1 MRNIKLL
8 IAYDGTGFGGW
19 QKQKNAVT
27 IQGEIEKQLALM
39 IAGPVTLLGAGRTD
53 AGVHAQGMVA
63 NFHTE
68 KTIPCTAFYKGLNS
82 LLTPSIRIL
91 SVEDVPANFHARFS
105 AKAKTYIYTIAT
117 GPVLLPAER
126 FFSLHTPYPLRFDLI
141 SECLLII
148 TGTHDF
154 ASFEMPGSRDKTRNE
169 GRGSTRTILEAN
181 FRQTGE
187 DTYQFSITGDGFLRQ
202 MVRIIIGTILEVGR
216 ERRGIE
222 NFLQTLR
229 SLDRA
234 QAGPP
239 APPHGLSLQK
249 IFY

>member
-27 IQGEIEKQLALM
+27 IQGEIENRLSHMTA
-39 IAGPVTLLGAGRTD
+39 APVTLIGAGRTD

-68 KTIPCTAFYKGLNS
+68 KTIPCAAFYKGLNS
-82 LLTPSIRIL
+82 LLPPSIRIL
-91 SVEDVPANFHARFS
+91 SAEDVPANFHARFS
-105 AKAKTYIYTIAT
+105 AKAKTYVYTIAT
-117 GPVLLPAER
+117 GPILFPTER
-126 FFSLHTPYPLRFDLI
+126 FFSLHVPYPLHFELI
-141 SECLLII
+141 SECLSII
-148 TGTHDF
+148 IGTHDF
-154 ASFEMPGSRDKTRNE
+154 ACFEKPGSRDKNLND

-181 FRQTGE
+181 FRQSTNHIFLF
-187 DTYQFSITGDGFLRQ
+187 TITGDGFLRQ

-216 ERRGIE
+216 GNRSIE
-222 NFLQTLR
+222 NFQQTLR
-229 SLDRA
+229 SKDRA

-239 APPHGLSLQK
+239 AAARGLFLQK
-249 IFY
+249 IIY